1 MKKIL
6 KAVAVSV
13 ALGASSLASA
23 SVVSLPGNVT
33 LDPLQGADPTQ
44 GQGNFNNGFEF
55 VQWWESAG
63 TPTSLSSLTLGNL
76 GSFTL
81 NGYGE
86 LTGSGLGKFEC
97 NGCELTFEFSNI
109 GLGFNPL
116 AGSRTEANLRTAYE
130 DSGVADFGVTFEAFI
145 QNQVNNGN
153 LFEDPQTGE
162 ILFLGI
168 QPSSG
173 VLDIFID
180 YTPDLEIDENNVLAN
195 APNAG
200 NGDLWL
206 KLSFIDSVYS
216 AESIGDGVFGLSAG
230 DTDFSLDAIGGL
242 AMTSFT
248 EAEDISWAEAGLELL
263 SDVIGFGLS
272 AQFNDASDGTLEVYS
287 AAGNGNVRGNVVSA
301 PSTIALFGLA
311 LIGIGAINRRRKV

>member
-1 MKKIL
+1 MKNIF
-6 KAVAVSV
+6 KALAVSV

-33 LDPLQGADPTQ
+33 LDPLQGGDPTQ

-55 VQWWESAG
+55 VQWWENAG
-63 TPTSLSSLTLGNL
+63 TPTSLSSLSLANIGD
-76 GSFTL
+76 FTL

-97 NGCELTFEFSNI
+97 NGCEFTFKFSDI
-109 GLGFNPL
+109 GLGFDVL
-116 AGSRTEANLRTAYE
+116 AGSRTEANLLQAYE
-130 DSGVADFGVTFEAFI
+130 DAGLSNFGITFEQYI

-153 LFEDPQTGE
+153 LFLDPNTNE
-162 ILFLGI
+162 VLYLGI
-168 QPSSG
+168 QPASG
-173 VLDIFID
+173 ILDIYID
-180 YTPDLEIDENNVLAN
+180 YTPDLEIDENNVVAN

-200 NGDLWL
+200 DGDLWL

-216 AESIGDGVFGLSAG
+216 ADSIGDGVFGLSAG
-230 DTDFSLDAIGGL
+230 DSDFSLNAVGGL
-242 AMTSFT
+242 AMVSFT
-248 EAEDISWAEAGLELL
+248 EAEDISWVEAGLEQL

-272 AQFNDASDGTLEVYS
+272 AQFNEDGNGDLEVYS
-287 AAGNGNVRGNVVSA
+287 AVGNGNVRGNVVSA

-311 LIGIGAINRRRKV
+311 LVGLGAMTRRRKA